1 MASECSLFH
10 SIDKM
15 DIFDMSSF
23 VIHTTVV
30 VSDCSDS
37 QEDDDRDLNYF
48 EPIRIFR
55 HHNLLIVFSKKDFS
69 LV

>member
-1 MASECSLFH
+1 
-10 SIDKM
+10 M